1 MMATVNAMSAR
12 QIFCCSLRGV
22 LISILALSGCTNEE
36 AGGPEKKSQTAPQS
50 THKEVGKASW
60 YGPGFNGHE
69 TASGETFNQGKMT
82 AAHPSLP
89 LGTEAKVT
97 NLENN
102 KKVEVE
108 ITDRGPYEKGRIIDL
123 SKAAA
128 KKLDMKE
135 GGVSKVKIETTK
147 LVKKKNPS
155 RKASTKTKKKHTQT
169 TKTQAKSDKKK
180 TSSSSSA
187 KTK

>member
-69 TASGETFNQGKMT
+69 T
-82 AAHPSLP
+82 
-89 LGTEAKVT
+89 
-97 NLENN
+97 
-102 KKVEVE
+102 
-108 ITDRGPYEKGRIIDL
+108 
-123 SKAAA
+123 
-128 KKLDMKE
+128 
-135 GGVSKVKIETTK
+135 
-147 LVKKKNPS
+147 
-155 RKASTKTKKKHTQT
+155 
-169 TKTQAKSDKKK
+169 
-180 TSSSSSA
+180 SSSSSPISFVKVLNLA
-187 KTK
+187 EKQNRNLLIL